1 MGSLI
6 DIHCH
11 ILPGVDDGPKSHEE
25 SLEMLS
31 IAQRDGISVIVA
43 TPHFKDGACFR
54 SLDELART
62 IDQLR
67 EKVDVPQIHPGADVE
82 ISKGLIKGL
91 KDGVIPLINNR
102 RYLLLELPAFSIP
115 PLEYLSNLFFKL
127 RHMDVL
133 PVITHPERNAIFLDN
148 IASLEKIV
156 SAGAYL
162 QVTAMSI
169 TGEFGGGIREFTN
182 KLFKRD
188 LVHVVATDA
197 HDSQKRPPILSCA
210 YEHIRKSFRD
220 DVARKVFMVNPTN
233 MVNGDDI

>member
-31 IAQRDGISVIVA
+31 IAQSDGISVIVA

-62 IDQLR
+62 IDQLQK
-67 EKVDVPQIHPGADVE
+67 KVDVPHIHLGADVE
-82 ISKGLIKGL
+82 ISRGLIEGL
-91 KDGVIPLINNR
+91 KKGVIPLINNG
-102 RYLLLELPAFSIP
+102 RYLLLELLAFSIP
-115 PLEYLSNLFFKL
+115 PLEYLSNLFFEL
-127 RHMDVL
+127 RHMNIL

-148 IASLEKIV
+148 ILLLEKIV
-156 SAGAYL
+156 RAGAYL

-169 TGEFGGGIREFTN
+169 TGEFGSGIREFTR
-182 KLFKRD
+182 KLFKRG

-197 HDSQKRPPILSCA
+197 HDSKKRPPILSGA
-210 YEHIRKSFRD
+210 YEHIRKSFGD
-220 DVARKVFMVNPTN
+220 DVAKEVFMVNPQK